1 MYNSM
6 QPLSPAKNRSVLG
19 TGLVVGLD
27 FGLCAPGEK
36 FFYACIGFDDGDSFR
51 HLLDA
56 FVYSVNELVIGEGKV
71 GGAGG
76 LQLLVLSLGD
86 KEGERGGFG
95 HGDA

>member
-6 QPLSPAKNRSVLG
+6 QLLSQAKSRSVLG
-19 TGLVVGLD
+19 TGIVVGLD

-51 HLLDA
+51 QLLDA
-56 FVYSVNELVIGEGKV
+56 FVYSVNELVVGEGKV

-76 LQLLVLSLGD
+76 LQLLVLNLGD
-86 KEGERGGFG
+86 KEDEP
-95 HGDA
+95 GDF